1 MTFLHPSP
9 LVLPSTESFSTDGV
23 ARVETTTLLPG
34 GAIATLTLRQTGENF
49 SVDDEGCGRAAVVA
63 LGFQNLTRADA
74 RRGSEIARQLGLVY
88 VDDSFVLK
96 NVSSDQLSSA
106 IAHVAEASRAWAAAT
121 VDVHQKIRHR
131 DLVGRAVER
140 LRTFLPAMDV
150 QIERELPGASNKL
163 HRFDMIVSLP
173 RDRFAVFETL
183 LPASSSIAAAHLK
196 FYDIKQAHPE
206 WPREAMVEDLA
217 EWASEDLAM
226 LQQVS
231 SGVRG
236 IDASWDDLKTL
247 AA

>member
-1 MTFLHPSP
+1 MTLLHPSP
-9 LVLPSTESFSTDGV
+9 LVLPGTESFSSDGV

-34 GAIATLTLRQTGENF
+34 GAIATLTLRQTGEHF
-49 SVDDEGCGRAAVVA
+49 SVDDEGGGRAAIAA

-74 RRGSEIARQLGLVY
+74 RRGSEIARKLGLVF
-88 VDDSFVLK
+88 VDDNFILKDVSFG
-96 NVSSDQLSSA
+96 QLSSA
-106 IAHVAEASRAWAAAT
+106 IVYVAEASRAWAAAT
-121 VDVHQKIRHR
+121 VEAHQKIRHR

-140 LRTFLPAMDV
+140 LRTSLPTMDV

-173 RDRFAVFETL
+173 RERFAVFETL

-206 WPREAMVEDLA
+206 WPREAMVEDFS

-231 SGVRG
+231 SGVRE
-236 IDASWDDLKTL
+236 INTPWDDLKRL